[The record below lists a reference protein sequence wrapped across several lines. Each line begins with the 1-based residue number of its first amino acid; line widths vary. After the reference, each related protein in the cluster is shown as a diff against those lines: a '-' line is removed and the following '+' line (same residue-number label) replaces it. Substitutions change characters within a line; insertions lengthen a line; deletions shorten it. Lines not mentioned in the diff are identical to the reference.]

1 MKKNIKRMLLAVLSV
16 LVIAAIYIYKNL
28 PMDLDTTTIVPKT
41 AELSFTEQGIV
52 LAQRQV
58 EVYAT
63 VPGIITNFSIR
74 EGQFINQGGILC
86 KIDGSQKEA
95 DLQRAKEI
103 EETTRTLY
111 NADFLPRQDLTE
123 AEKTVHDIER
133 SLMDMTIKSP
143 VSGVIS
149 KLNIKDTN
157 VVNLANPIA
166 VIAAERDCVVETYV
180 HIKDMSA
187 IEPGKKVT
195 LVLEGRSADKE
206 IPGTIISI
214 EDHAVIQIS
223 VLGVEE
229 RKVKVTIA
237 PEEYGELK
245 DGYDLDVRFNYYHEE
260 NKVTVP
266 KTAVFTENDI
276 ETLWVVKNGKTQ
288 KIHVQKGME
297 LRTEFVIESGLNS
310 GDIVIV
316 DSNVKG
322 LKNGVKIRV

>member
-1 MKKNIKRMLLAVLSV
+1 MEKVLEVNNVTKQYQMGVVPVHALRGVSFELFAGEFVVILGPSGSGKSTMLNI
-16 LVIAAIYIYKNL
+16 I
-28 PMDLDTTTIVPKT
+28 
-41 AELSFTEQGIV
+41 
-52 LAQRQV
+52 
-58 EVYAT
+58 
-63 VPGIITNFSIR
+63 
-74 EGQFINQGGILC
+74 GGI
-86 KIDGSQKEA
+86 DNPSSG
-95 DLQRAKEI
+95 KEI
-103 EETTRTLY
+103 EETTRALY

-166 VIAAERDCVVETYV
+166 VITAERDCVVETYV

-187 IEPGKKVT
+187 IEPGKKVI

-237 PEEYGELK
+237 PGEYGELK
-245 DGYDLDVRFNYYHEE
+245 DGYDLDVRFNYYPEE
-260 NKVTVP
+260 NKFTVP

-316 DSNVKG
+316 DANVKG
-322 LKNGVKIRV
+322 LKNGVKIQV